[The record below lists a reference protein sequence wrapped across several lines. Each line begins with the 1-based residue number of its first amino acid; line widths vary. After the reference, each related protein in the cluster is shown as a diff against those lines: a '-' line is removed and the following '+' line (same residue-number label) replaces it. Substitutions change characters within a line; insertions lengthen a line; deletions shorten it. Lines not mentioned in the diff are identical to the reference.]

1 LYVKSDKRKEK
12 IKIMAEDKVKS
23 EDMAEV
29 QDKKEAT
36 EDSKTSNTKKKKD
49 KKSKEQKKID
59 ELQNKNKELEDQ
71 INQLKDQNIRKIAEF
86 ENYKR
91 RTEKEFLAHLE
102 FANEGLIV
110 ELLPVLDDF
119 ERFLDHADDN
129 DATKVFKDGVELVYR
144 KLYSALEKKGLKVM
158 EVIGEEFD
166 SEKHE
171 ALMQVDSDEVESGY
185 IVDQHLKGYLI
196 NDKVIRHAQVLVA
209 K

>member
-1 LYVKSDKRKEK
+1 ME
-12 IKIMAEDKVKS
+12 EDKVKS
-23 EDMAEV
+23 ENMAEA
-29 QDKKEAT
+29 QEKE
-36 EDSKTSNTKKKKD
+36 EVSEESKVTDTKKKKV
-49 KKSKEQKKID
+49 KKTREQKKIE
-59 ELQNKNKELEDQ
+59 ELQNKTGELETQ
-71 INQLKDQNIRKIAEF
+71 VNQLKDQHLRKIAEF

-119 ERFLDHADDN
+119 ERFLEHADDN
-129 DATKVFKDGVELVYR
+129 EETKTFKEGVELVYK
-144 KLYSALEKKGLKVM
+144 KLFSALEKKGLKVM

-171 ALMQVDSDEVESGY
+171 ALMQVDSDKVESGY

>member
-1 LYVKSDKRKEK
+1 
-12 IKIMAEDKVKS
+12 MAEDKVKS

-36 EDSKTSNTKKKKD
+36 EDSKTSDTKKKKD

>member
-1 LYVKSDKRKEK
+1 
-12 IKIMAEDKVKS
+12 MAEDKVKS
-23 EDMAEV
+23 ENMAEA
-29 QDKKEAT
+29 QEKE
-36 EDSKTSNTKKKKD
+36 EVSEESKVTDTKKKKV
-49 KKSKEQKKID
+49 KKTREQKKIE
-59 ELQNKNKELEDQ
+59 ELQNKTGELETQ
-71 INQLKDQNIRKIAEF
+71 VNQLKDQHLRKIAEF

-119 ERFLDHADDN
+119 ERFLEHADDN
-129 DATKVFKDGVELVYR
+129 EETKTFKEGVELVYK
-144 KLYSALEKKGLKVM
+144 KLFSALEKKGLKVM

-171 ALMQVDSDEVESGY
+171 ALMQVDSDKVESGY

>member
-1 LYVKSDKRKEK
+1 MYVKSDKRKEK
-12 IKIMAEDKVKS
+12 IRIMAEDKVKS

-29 QDKKEAT
+29 QDKKEVA
-36 EDSKTSNTKKKKD
+36 EDRKSSDTKKKKD
-49 KKSKEQKKID
+49 TKSKEQKKID
-59 ELQNKNKELEDQ
+59 ELQNKNKELEIQ
-71 INQLKDQNIRKIAEF
+71 INQLKDQNLRKIAEF
-86 ENYKR
+86 ENFKR

-110 ELLPVLDDF
+110 DLLTVLDDF

-129 DATKVFKDGVELVYR
+129 EATKGFKEGVELVYK

-171 ALMQVDSDEVESGY
+171 ALMQVDSDKVESGY